1 MSLEYQRLER
11 RSCTSVELKI
21 VFEAIS
27 RESTYP
33 VRTENMVCQFES
45 IYKLYKTEY
54 LIYKASVEV
63 LTERSCQKA
72 EVNLKVK
79 ARPTRIESSV
89 PLSSNVKI
97 SPQNRVRR

>member
-11 RSCTSVELKI
+11 RSSTSVELKI

-27 RESTYP
+27 RKSTYP
-33 VRTENMVCQFES
+33 ARTENMVCQFES

-72 EVNLKVK
+72 EVNLK
-79 ARPTRIESSV
+79 ARPTRTASSV